1 MAFHRAGAGAEADG
15 GHVAGEQFRL
25 LTKTDIATDTEA
37 VEALRKR
44 LAELNPGSAIL
55 SPDAPAGSA
64 EGLADYSEAA
74 LPGHLR
80 GDDEGAEGY
89 SAGSA
94 LPGDKPVTQALGELK
109 RIVSSTTKR

>member
-1 MAFHRAGAGAEADG
+1 MPD
-15 GHVAGEQFRL
+15 VA
-25 LTKTDIATDTEA
+25 
-37 VEALRKR
+37 
-44 LAELNPGSAIL
+44 L
-55 SPDAPAGSA
+55 SPDAPAGSD